1 MQSLLNQRVERQE
14 QKMLVGGILLY
25 RDSFIVGVNYSDLC
39 CVAAGCLYYPL
50 DGNLL
55 ARDTNLVPIKEEIRK
70 LEQQFG
76 EDYSLMDYRPPLKQR
91 YILLAEYTA
100 TSLGELNELLERLN
114 RQFHATC
121 YCPSQ
126 DREFAQA
133 SQLCQPLT
141 SVHKKEFLVSNF
153 ESIMG
158 EPERCR
164 VMDGCKRLLNK
175 DPELVLA
182 ASVAINQLENEKFMV
197 DPVSRGDIDS
207 REKEVALSYA

>member
-1 MQSLLNQRVERQE
+1 MQTLLNQRVEKQE
-14 QKMLVGGILLY
+14 QKLLVGGVLLY
-25 RDSFIVGVNYSDLC
+25 RDSFAVGVNYSDLC
-39 CVAAGCLYYPL
+39 CVATGCLYYPL

-55 ARDTNLVPIKEEIRK
+55 ARDTNMVPIKEILRK

-76 EDYSLMDYRPPLKQR
+76 KNYSLMDYRPPLRQR
-91 YILLAEYTA
+91 YIILAEHSA
-100 TSLGELNELLERLN
+100 ISLNELNELLARLH
-114 RQFHATC
+114 RQFEARCH
-121 YCPSQ
+121 CPSQ

-141 SVHKKEFLVSNF
+141 SIHKKEFLVSNF

-182 ASVAINQLENEKFMV
+182 ASVAINMLEQTKFMV
-197 DPVSRGDIDS
+197 DHQSRSQIDS
-207 REKEVALSYA
+207 REKEVALSYV

>member
-1 MQSLLNQRVERQE
+1 MQNLVNQRSERQE
-14 QKMLVGGILLY
+14 QKQLIGGILIY

-55 ARDTNLVPIKEEIRK
+55 ARDTNMVPIKEEIRK
-70 LEQQFG
+70 LEKQFG
-76 EDYSLMDYRPPLKQR
+76 EDYSLTDYRPPLKQR
-91 YILLAEYTA
+91 YILLAEHTA
-100 TSLGELNELLERLN
+100 TSLIEMNELLERLN
-114 RQFHATC
+114 RQFEARC

-133 SQLCQPLT
+133 SGLCQPLT
-141 SVHKKEFLVSNF
+141 SIHKKEFLVSNF

-175 DPELVLA
+175 DPEVVLA
-182 ASVAINQLENEKFMV
+182 ASVAINQLENERFMV
-197 DPVSRGDIDS
+197 DHVERGNIES
-207 REKEVALSYA
+207 KEMEIGASYV